1 MTMSDLAVHVSY
13 RLEANRIAFHLD
25 KKTLRM
31 AEAFSLKTFVE
42 VFNKL
47 KTWEVHGDLLVLKG
61 AEGPL
66 CVLEKIR

>member
-1 MTMSDLAVHVSY
+1 MARSDLVVHVSY

-66 CVLEKIR
+66 CGLEKIR